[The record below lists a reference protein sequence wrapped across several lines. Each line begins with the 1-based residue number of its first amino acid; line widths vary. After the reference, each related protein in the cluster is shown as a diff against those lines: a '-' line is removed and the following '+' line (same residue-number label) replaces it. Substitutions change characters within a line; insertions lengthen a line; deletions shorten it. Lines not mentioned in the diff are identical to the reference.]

1 MNIKDFS
8 DTLSYCL
15 YICDDEDIKNE
26 LFKIQILFVTEF
38 AKKEDLKRLK
48 QLEKELQKQF
58 RD

>member
-15 YICDDEDIKNE
+15 YICDDEVIKNE
-26 LFKIQILFVTEF
+26 LYRIQTLFVTEF
-38 AKKEDLKRLK
+38 AKESDLNRLK
-48 QLEKELQKQF
+48 QLEKEIQKQF

>member
-15 YICDDEDIKNE
+15 YICDDEVIKNE
-26 LFKIQILFVTEF
+26 LYEIQTLFVTEF
-38 AKKEDLKRLK
+38 AKETDLNRLK
-48 QLEKELQKQF
+48 QIETEIQKQF